1 MYVHPKR
8 FKKMG
13 LGISLTGIPDH
24 EIREHLATA
33 AVAVDSF
40 CNVPTY
46 PQRHSF
52 KGGTIVNE
60 QQGWTDHYRRRV
72 YPLHTPIKEV
82 SSIRIDA
89 TNNLYVDFTPDD
101 YYVNVL
107 EGYVELINF
116 ALTKVGI
123 WGNAGVPSLG
133 LSQPVALISYSYG
146 RSLLAVDEEMVA
158 LPAESGEEDWS
169 EYMALNGYW
178 DSDATVTI
186 KKNGT
191 ALDPDDFSVDYDAG
205 FVTLTSAATES
216 DELTASYTHK
226 VPWEIA
232 RANALGAAS
241 FIGESKLAA
250 KGMTGIESIEVEE
263 VRLRRIG
270 SRSGAERGIALPA
283 VAQDLLAGYVFM
295 TMR

>member
-1 MYVHPKR
+1 MYVTPKR

-13 LGISLTGIPDH
+13 IGVSTSGIPDH
-24 EIREHLATA
+24 ELREHLATA
-33 AVAVDSF
+33 AVAVDAY

-52 KGGTIVNE
+52 KGGVIVGE
-60 QQGWTDHYRRRV
+60 QQGWRDGYKRRI
-72 YPLHTPIKEV
+72 YPLHTPLKEV
-82 SSIRIDA
+82 TSIRIDA
-89 TNNLYVDFTPDD
+89 TNNLFVDFNPDD

-123 WGNAGVPSLG
+123 WGNADVPALG
-133 LSQPVALISYSYG
+133 LSQPVAILDYSYG
-146 RSLLAVDEEMVA
+146 RDLPVVDEELIA

-178 DSDATVTI
+178 DSTATVAV
-186 KKNGT
+186 KKNGV
-191 ALDPDDFSVDYDAG
+191 ALDSSDFTVDYDSG
-205 FVTLTSAATES
+205 FVTLATAATEN

-226 VPWEIA
+226 VPWEVA

-241 FIGESKLAA
+241 FIGESRLAA

-270 SRSGAERGIALPA
+270 SRSGAEKGIALPA
-283 VAQDLLAGYVFM
+283 VAQSLLDGYVFM